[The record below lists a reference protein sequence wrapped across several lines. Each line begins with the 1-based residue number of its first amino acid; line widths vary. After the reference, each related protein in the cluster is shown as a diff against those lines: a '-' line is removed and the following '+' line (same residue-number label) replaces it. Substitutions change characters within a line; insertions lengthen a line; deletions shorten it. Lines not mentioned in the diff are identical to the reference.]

1 MPQTDGLDYHAPRA
15 AIPAEGFRRPRA
27 VVQPIGKHDEALLLS
42 RSLFTLAAHRGAR
55 GGHPLQLVK
64 VDLSTKRT
72 EHGEDFHRIS
82 PKGAVPVLELDS
94 GERLTEGPAIT
105 QYLADLKPESG
116 LVPANGT
123 MARYRL
129 QEWLGWINSELH
141 KSYSP
146 LFNSSTPET
155 VRQDRK
161 DALHRQYALVEQHLA
176 AHPWLLGERFSAA
189 DAYLFTVTNWAGQV
203 GLDLSAFTALAAFQ
217 QRVASRPAVLAA
229 LEAEGLLSE
238 AGA

>member
-1 MPQTDGLDYHAPRA
+1 MDSTTMHRA
-15 AIPAEGFRRPRA
+15 RRFRRRVSGGPAPLSNQSENTMKLYYFPGACSLSPHIVAR
-27 VVQPIGKHDEALLLS
+27 EA
-42 RSLFTLAAHRGAR
+42 GI
-55 GGHPLQLVK
+55 PLQLVK